1 MGPKHSDPLVGLLSG
16 QSDGASGSGS
26 NLGVKG
32 CLARDAFVR
41 ASQDLALIA
50 TTVRRNALTELGYP
64 PHREDGNLMRKY
76 MERRMPL
83 SEHKTL
89 AYLAMMVSEA
99 WQTAF
104 ASQNIELM
112 GVLGKIMIF
121 LEQAAIDSGK
131 LQLAWLL
138 TGRQEP
144 AWQILVSH
152 RRHPGLQPFS
162 RLAAPTWVS
171 ANLAYLKELDFM
183 ESRMQS
189 VSKASQVDR
198 AEKETEA
205 RAKPKAK
212 SKKGFSKGKR
222 TEVTTEAEAES

>member
-1 MGPKHSDPLVGLLSG
+1 
-16 QSDGASGSGS
+16 
-26 NLGVKG
+26 
-32 CLARDAFVR
+32 
-41 ASQDLALIA
+41 
-50 TTVRRNALTELGYP
+50 
-64 PHREDGNLMRKY
+64 